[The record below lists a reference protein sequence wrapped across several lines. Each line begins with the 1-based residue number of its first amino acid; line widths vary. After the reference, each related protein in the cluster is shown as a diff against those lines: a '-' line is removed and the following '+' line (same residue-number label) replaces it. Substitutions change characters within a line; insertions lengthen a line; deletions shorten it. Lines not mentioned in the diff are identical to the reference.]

1 MDGTAVGDCFANLC
15 GSAYNPNPETV
26 YSYIGTGLP
35 VRIAVKPVDPEAAI
49 FVGVLSDCTA
59 ETTCV
64 AAGGSAGPGGFTEV
78 EAFLMTGVTYYIVVQ
93 PIETPT
99 DFNLFFDEVDHQPF
113 VEDDETVALWHLD
126 EGSGQSAGAIPDASW
141 DLQLGSTPGVEA
153 DDPWWFGPGPFE
165 TAGGMF
171 GFDGLGMFAA
181 TTAAVSLDLSERFS
195 IEAWVQPAGGAADGL
210 IVALGD
216 QAAMY
221 RNADG
226 RLECWVAGD
235 PPATAVGETVLEG
248 DTWYYVACTWGP
260 GAGSIVWVDGLWDQL
275 VWPGAPGPGTAT
287 SASVGA
293 SPAFSIAPFY
303 GSIDE
308 IRVSNW
314 ERDCVDMGA
323 GW

>member
-26 YSYIGTGLP
+26 YSYVGTGMP
-35 VRIAVKPVDPEAAI
+35 VRIAVTPVDPEAAI
-49 FVGVLSDCTA
+49 FVGVLTDCAA
-59 ETTCV
+59 ETACV
-64 AAGGSAGPGGFTEV
+64 AAGASPAPGDWAKVEV
-78 EAFLMTGVTYYIVVQ
+78 VLAAGVTYYIVVQ
-93 PIETPT
+93 PVDTYT
-99 DFNLFFDEVDHQPF
+99 DFALFFDEVDHQPF

-126 EGSGQSAGAIPDASW
+126 EGSGQVAAAIPDASW
-141 DLQLGSTPGVEA
+141 DLQLGSTSAVEA
-153 DDPWWFGPGPFE
+153 DDPWWFGSGPFE
-165 TAGGMF
+165 VAGTMF

-181 TTAAVSLDLSERFS
+181 TTAAVSLDLSDRFS
-195 IEAWVQPAGGAADGL
+195 IEAWVQPAGGASDGM

-226 RLECWVAGD
+226 RLECWMAGD

-248 DTWYYVACTWGP
+248 DTWYYVACTLGP
-260 GAGSIVWVDGLWDQL
+260 GELLAWVDGLWDG
-275 VWPGAPGPGTAT
+275 VTGAGGAALGTAT

-308 IRVSNW
+308 VRLSNS

>member
-35 VRIAVKPVDPEAAI
+35 VRIAVKPADPEAAI
-49 FVGVLSDCTA
+49 FVGVLTDCAA
-59 ETTCV
+59 ETACV
-64 AAGGSAGPGGFTEV
+64 AAGGSAGPAGFTEV
-78 EAFLMTGVTYYIVVQ
+78 EAFLGAGVTYYIVVQ
-93 PIETPT
+93 PIETYT
-99 DFNLFFDEVDHQPF
+99 DFYFFFDEIDHQPF

-126 EGSGQSAGAIPDASW
+126 EGSGQSAAALPDASW
-141 DLQLGSTPGVEA
+141 DLQLGSTPVVEA
-153 DDPWWFGPGPFE
+153 DDPWWFASDQFAEP
-165 TAGGMF
+165 GGML
-171 GFDGLGMFAA
+171 GFDGLGMVAA
-181 TTAAVSLDLSERFS
+181 TTAAVSLDLSDRFS
-195 IEAWVQPAGGAADGL
+195 IEAWVQPAGGATDGM

-260 GAGSIVWVDGLWDQL
+260 EAGLTAWVDGLWDQL
-275 VWPGAPGPGTAT
+275 AGTVGAGLGTAT

-308 IRVSNW
+308 IRVSSA
-314 ERDCVDMGA
+314 ERDCVDIGA

>member
-35 VRIAVKPVDPEAAI
+35 VRIAVKPIDPEAAI
-49 FVGVLSDCTA
+49 FVGVLTDCAA
-59 ETTCV
+59 ETACV
-64 AAGGSAGPGGFTEV
+64 AAGGSAGPAGFTEV
-78 EAFLMTGVTYYIVVQ
+78 EAFLVTGVTYYIVVQ
-93 PIETPT
+93 PVETYT
-99 DFNLFFDEVDHQPF
+99 DFALFFDEVDHQPF

-126 EGSGQSAGAIPDASW
+126 EGSGQSAAALPNASW
-141 DLQLGSTPGVEA
+141 DLQLGSSSGVDA
-153 DDPWWFGPGPFE
+153 DDPWWFTPGPFD

-181 TTAAVSLDLSERFS
+181 TTAAVSLDLSDHFS

-226 RLECWVAGD
+226 RLECWLAGD
-235 PPATAVGETVLEG
+235 PPEVVTGGTVLEG
-248 DTWYYVACTWGP
+248 DMWYYVACVF
-260 GAGSIVWVDGLWDQL
+260 GSFELVPWVDGLWDYGTGSAD
-275 VWPGAPGPGTAT
+275 GAGLGTAT

-303 GSIDE
+303 GSVDE
-308 IRVSNW
+308 IRVSSA